1 MRCTLGLKHLPH
13 LLRSYH
19 VIMCQGKEIEQIVAG
34 SYARPTRLIDGAH
47 PQASLPGAVQV
58 TEVYLQMSRFIC
70 SSNLQFV
77 TEKQE
82 RAGAKHLQ
90 TYSWGEAF
98 PTLLYYS
105 SRLAAGPLS
114 CERPS
119 YGLCQPWHKLLLKVL
134 LENLLQ
140 KKLRYFGIL
149 NK

>member
-47 PQASLPGAVQV
+47 PEALLPGAVQV

-70 SSNLQFV
+70 SSSLQFI

-82 RAGAKHLQ
+82 RAEAKHLQ
-90 TYSWGEAF
+90 TYRWEKAF
-98 PTLLYYS
+98 PTLLYHS
-105 SRLAAGPLS
+105 SVPAVGPHS
-114 CERPS
+114 CEGTS
-119 YGLCQPWHKLLLKVL
+119 HVLCQPCHKLMSTVL

-140 KKLRYFGIL
+140 KKLWYFGIL